1 MSTATSTNPV
11 PATPSSPSPHAGN
24 DRLMSLDALRGFDMF
39 WIIGGSGLVLSLA
52 HVLGFDAYVPWLRD
66 QFTHPMWNGFTFY
79 DLIFPLFVFLVGVAM
94 PFSFSKHLARGEGRG
109 HLYWRICRRT
119 VLLVL
124 LGIICNNGVLKTSF
138 ADQRFPSVLGRIGLC
153 YFFAAL
159 IMLHSSARGRLAWI
173 LVLLLGYWAA
183 MTWIP
188 VPKFG
193 AGNLTPGA
201 TLADYI
207 DRTVM
212 PGKLYLGV
220 RDPEGLFSTI
230 PAIATALIG
239 VLAGLG
245 ILLGSVVPD
254 QQEPL
259 VELVRPLD
267 GRLELAAAGAVLPG
281 DRRVGLEIVGLR
293 LRRHRRQRHHH
304 LRGAAVDRFRRPR
317 PVALRAPRAAA
328 PLAVEQCR
336 PVDEVVL
343 ALHPLSPTDI
353 FAIVGGHLRRAR

>member
-1 MSTATSTNPV
+1 
-11 PATPSSPSPHAGN
+11 
-24 DRLMSLDALRGFDMF
+24 MSLDALRGFDMF

-239 VLAGLG
+239 VLAGQWLRESRRNGHVKAAALLVAAGLCLALG
-245 ILLGSVVPD
+245 YFWDRSFPINKNLWSSSFVLWTAGWSLLLLGLFYLVIDVWGWKSWAFVFVVIGANAITIYVA
-254 QQEPL
+254 QQWIDFDALGQLLFAHHAPL
-259 VELVRPLD
+259 HRSLLNN
-267 GRLELAAAGAVLPG
+267 AGLLMKWFSLYILY
-281 DRRVGLEIVGLR
+281 RQRIFLR
-293 LRRHRRQRHHH
+293 L
-304 LRGAAVDRFRRPR
+304 
-317 PVALRAPRAAA
+317 
-328 PLAVEQCR
+328 
-336 PVDEVVL
+336 
-343 ALHPLSPTDI
+343 
-353 FAIVGGHLRRAR
+353 